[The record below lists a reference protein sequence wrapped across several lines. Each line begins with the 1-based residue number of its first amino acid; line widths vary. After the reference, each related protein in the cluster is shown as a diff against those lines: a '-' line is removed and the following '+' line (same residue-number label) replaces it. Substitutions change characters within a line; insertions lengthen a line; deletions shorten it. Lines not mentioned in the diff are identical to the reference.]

1 MSGAEH
7 LGPYLLE
14 VKEGVFPLGGD
25 SLALGAFAT
34 VKRGWRVCD
43 LGTGS
48 GCLLLMLAGREGG
61 LSLTGVEREERA
73 AQCARETWPTAAW
86 RGRSSR
92 RTGGQVTLPAGGF
105 DLVISNPPYFQ
116 PGHGG
121 DGGGARQADCSL
133 EKLCRTAARLL
144 RNRGRFALCHRPER
158 LADLMCALRG
168 AAWSPNGCGC
178 WPWAGASPLLCSDGG
193 GAPGAARSADRTVRA
208 QVLPTGVLKNFRKI
222 LGPMQ

>member
-48 GCLLLMLAGREGG
+48 GCLLLMLAAREGG

-73 AQCARETWPTAAW
+73 AQCARENLAHSGLEGTVLQADWRLAGSTWSSPIPPTSSLDTAGTGAGPGRPTAPL
-86 RGRSSR
+86 RSCAAPR
-92 RTGGQVTLPAGGF
+92 PA
-105 DLVISNPPYFQ
+105 
-116 PGHGG
+116 
-121 DGGGARQADCSL
+121 C
-133 EKLCRTAARLL
+133 
-144 RNRGRFALCHRPER
+144 
-158 LADLMCALRG
+158 
-168 AAWSPNGCGC
+168 
-178 WPWAGASPLLCSDGG
+178 
-193 GAPGAARSADRTVRA
+193 
-208 QVLPTGVLKNFRKI
+208 
-222 LGPMQ
+222 

>member
-7 LGPYLLE
+7 LGPYLLG

-48 GCLLLMLAGREGG
+48 GCLLLMLAAREGG

-73 AQCARETWPTAAW
+73 ASVPGRTWPTAAW

-92 RTGGQVTLPAGGF
+92 RTGG
-105 DLVISNPPYFQ
+105 
-116 PGHGG
+116 
-121 DGGGARQADCSL
+121 R
-133 EKLCRTAARLL
+133 
-144 RNRGRFALCHRPER
+144 
-158 LADLMCALRG
+158 
-168 AAWSPNGCGC
+168 
-178 WPWAGASPLLCSDGG
+178 
-193 GAPGAARSADRTVRA
+193 
-208 QVLPTGVLKNFRKI
+208 
-222 LGPMQ
+222 

>member
-48 GCLLLMLAGREGG
+48 GCLLLMLAARKGG

-73 AQCARETWPTAAW
+73 AQCARENLAHSGLEGTVLQADW
-86 RGRSSR
+86 R
-92 RTGGQVTLPAGGF
+92 QVTLPAGGF
-105 DLVISNPPYFQ
+105 DLVISNPPTSSLDTAGMGAG
-116 PGHGG
+116 PG
-121 DGGGARQADCSL
+121 RP
-133 EKLCRTAARLL
+133 TAPL
-144 RNRGRFALCHRPER
+144 RSCAAPRP
-158 LADLMCALRG
+158 AC
-168 AAWSPNGCGC
+168 
-178 WPWAGASPLLCSDGG
+178 
-193 GAPGAARSADRTVRA
+193 
-208 QVLPTGVLKNFRKI
+208 
-222 LGPMQ
+222 

>member
-48 GCLLLMLAGREGG
+48 GCLLLMLAAREGG

-73 AQCARETWPTAAW
+73 AQCARENLAHSGLEGTVLQADW
-86 RGRSSR
+86 RQVTGRSGW
-92 RTGGQVTLPAGGF
+92 RT
-105 DLVISNPPYFQ
+105 
-116 PGHGG
+116 
-121 DGGGARQADCSL
+121 
-133 EKLCRTAARLL
+133 
-144 RNRGRFALCHRPER
+144 
-158 LADLMCALRG
+158 
-168 AAWSPNGCGC
+168 
-178 WPWAGASPLLCSDGG
+178 
-193 GAPGAARSADRTVRA
+193 
-208 QVLPTGVLKNFRKI
+208 
-222 LGPMQ
+222 

>member
-7 LGPYLLE
+7 LGPYLLG

-25 SLALGAFAT
+25 SLAGGLRYSEAGLAGVRPGDGERLSAPDAGGPGGGA
-34 VKRGWRVCD
+34 
-43 LGTGS
+43 LSHGS
-48 GCLLLMLAGREGG
+48 GAGGAGR
-61 LSLTGVEREERA
+61 
-73 AQCARETWPTAAW
+73 AQCARENLAHSGLEGTVLQADW
-86 RGRSSR
+86 R
-92 RTGGQVTLPAGGF
+92 QVTLPAGGF

-133 EKLCRTAARLL
+133 EELCRTAARLL

-168 AAWSPNGCGC
+168 SGLEPKRMRLLG
-178 WPWAGASPLLCSDGG
+178 PWAEHPPS
-193 GAPGAARSADRTVRA
+193 V
-208 QVLPTGVLKNFRKI
+208 F
-222 LGPMQ
+222 

>member
-48 GCLLLMLAGREGG
+48 GCLAREGG

-73 AQCARETWPTAAW
+73 AQCARENLVHSGLEGTVLQADW
-86 RGRSSR
+86 R
-92 RTGGQVTLPAGGF
+92 QVTLPAGGF

-121 DGGGARQADCSL
+121 DGGEARQADCSL
-133 EKLCRTAARLL
+133 EELCRTAARLL

-168 AAWSPNGCGC
+168 SGLEPKRMR
-178 WPWAGASPLLCSDGG
+178 LLAHGPEHPPSCVLMEAVRRGR
-193 GAPGAARSADRTVRA
+193 PGLRIE
-208 QVLPTGVLKNFRKI
+208 P
-222 LGPMQ
+222 

>member
-48 GCLLLMLAGREGG
+48 GCLLLMLAAREGG

-73 AQCARETWPTAAW
+73 AQCARENLAHSGLEGTVLQADW
-86 RGRSSR
+86 R
-92 RTGGQVTLPAGGF
+92 QVTLPAGGF
-105 DLVISNPPYFQ
+105 DLVISNPPDVQ

-133 EKLCRTAARLL
+133 EELCRTAARLL

-178 WPWAGASPLLCSDGG
+178 WPMG
-193 GAPGAARSADRTVRA
+193 RSIPPPV
-208 QVLPTGVLKNFRKI
+208 F
-222 LGPMQ
+222 

>member
-48 GCLLLMLAGREGG
+48 GCLLLMLAAREGG

-73 AQCARETWPTAAW
+73 AQCARENLAHSGLEGTVLQADW
-86 RGRSSR
+86 R
-92 RTGGQVTLPAGGF
+92 QVTLPAGGF

-121 DGGGARQADCSL
+121 DGGGAQTD
-133 EKLCRTAARLL
+133 AAA
-144 RNRGRFALCHRPER
+144 G
-158 LADLMCALRG
+158 
-168 AAWSPNGCGC
+168 
-178 WPWAGASPLLCSDGG
+178 PWAGASPLLCSDGG
-193 GAPGAARSADRTVRA
+193 GAPGTARSADRTVRGA
-208 QVLPTGVLKNFRKI
+208 GAPNWSAEKFQKNF
-222 LGPMQ
+222 GPHAINETSNALCS

>member
-48 GCLLLMLAGREGG
+48 GCLLLMLAAREGG

-73 AQCARETWPTAAW
+73 AQCARENLVHSGLEGTVLQADW
-86 RGRSSR
+86 R
-92 RTGGQVTLPAGGF
+92 QVTLPLAGSTWSSP
-105 DLVISNPPYFQ
+105 IPPTSSLDTA
-116 PGHGG
+116 GT
-121 DGGGARQADCSL
+121 GAGPAG
-133 EKLCRTAARLL
+133 RLL
-144 RNRGRFALCHRPER
+144 P
-158 LADLMCALRG
+158 
-168 AAWSPNGCGC
+168 
-178 WPWAGASPLLCSDGG
+178 
-193 GAPGAARSADRTVRA
+193 
-208 QVLPTGVLKNFRKI
+208 
-222 LGPMQ
+222 

>member
-48 GCLLLMLAGREGG
+48 GCLLLMLAAREGG

-73 AQCARETWPTAAW
+73 AQCARENLVHSGLEGTVLQADW
-86 RGRSSR
+86 R
-92 RTGGQVTLPAGGF
+92 QVTLPAGGF

-121 DGGGARQADCSL
+121 DGGGARLFFCFFEA
-133 EKLCRTAARLL
+133 
-144 RNRGRFALCHRPER
+144 FALCHRPER

-168 AAWSPNGCGC
+168 SGLEPKRMR
-178 WPWAGASPLLCSDGG
+178 LLAHGPEHPPSCVLMEAVRRGR
-193 GAPGAARSADRTVRA
+193 PGLRIE
-208 QVLPTGVLKNFRKI
+208 P
-222 LGPMQ
+222 

>member
-7 LGPYLLE
+7 LGPYLLG

-25 SLALGAFAT
+25 VYKRQT

-48 GCLLLMLAGREGG
+48 GCLLLMLAAREGG

-73 AQCARETWPTAAW
+73 AQCARENLAHSGLEGTVLQADW
-86 RGRSSR
+86 R
-92 RTGGQVTLPAGGF
+92 QVTLPAGGF

-133 EKLCRTAARLL
+133 EELCRTAARLL

-168 AAWSPNGCGC
+168 SGLEPKRMR
-178 WPWAGASPLLCSDGG
+178 LLAHGPEHPPSCVLMEAVRRGR
-193 GAPGAARSADRTVRA
+193 PGLRIE
-208 QVLPTGVLKNFRKI
+208 P
-222 LGPMQ
+222 

>member
-48 GCLLLMLAGREGG
+48 GCLLLMLAAREGG
-61 LSLTGVEREERA
+61 SLSREWSGRSG
-73 AQCARETWPTAAW
+73 RPSVPGRTWPTAAW

-92 RTGGQVTLPAGGF
+92 RTGG
-105 DLVISNPPYFQ
+105 
-116 PGHGG
+116 
-121 DGGGARQADCSL
+121 R
-133 EKLCRTAARLL
+133 
-144 RNRGRFALCHRPER
+144 
-158 LADLMCALRG
+158 
-168 AAWSPNGCGC
+168 
-178 WPWAGASPLLCSDGG
+178 
-193 GAPGAARSADRTVRA
+193 
-208 QVLPTGVLKNFRKI
+208 
-222 LGPMQ
+222 